1 MIKFKIK
8 VQQKLTEPFSKHQL
22 QRFRKKICSSLFQ
35 LSINNVPLPCLLTM
49 ASNFMEV
56 RFEHS
61 PKEVSQMNTA
71 DLRASFLAPGLMQ
84 DDTIQLLY
92 THYDRVI
99 LGGAKPVHQ
108 KVKLET
114 HSELKADFFL
124 ERREL
129 GIINVGGKGIISVD
143 GTTYDLNK
151 LDCLYV
157 GKGNKEVI
165 FESADHS
172 TPALFYLLS
181 SPAHQTYPTSLLTG
195 AEANPTEMG
204 AKLTA
209 NERTIYKYIYAD
221 GIKSCQLVM
230 GLTILKEGSVW
241 NTMPAHTHSRRME
254 AYFYF
259 DVAENQRVV
268 HFMGQPSE
276 TRHLLIANHEAIVSP
291 PWSIHSGCG
300 TSNYAFIWGMAGE
313 NYTYSDMDAVD
324 IRDLR

>member
-1 MIKFKIK
+1 
-8 VQQKLTEPFSKHQL
+8 
-22 QRFRKKICSSLFQ
+22 
-35 LSINNVPLPCLLTM
+35 
-49 ASNFMEV
+49 MEV

-71 DLRASFLAPGLMQ
+71 ELRSSFLVENLMQ
-84 DDTIQLLY
+84 DDSVQLLY

-99 LGGAKPVHQ
+99 LGGAKPVT
-108 KVKLET
+108 KKIKLET
-114 HSELKADFFL
+114 HIELKADYFL

-129 GIINVGGKGIISVD
+129 GIINVGGKGKVWID
-143 GTTYDLNK
+143 GKEFKLEK
-151 LDCLYV
+151 LDCVYA
-157 GKGNKEVI
+157 GKGSREI
-165 FESADHS
+165 LFESEDAFS
-172 TPALFYLLS
+172 PALFYLLS
-181 SPAHQTYPTSLLTG
+181 SPAHQTYPAQLLTG
-195 AEANPTEMG
+195 AQANPTEMG
-204 AKLTA
+204 AVNTA

-241 NTMPAHTHSRRME
+241 NTMPAHTHTRRME

-259 DVAENQRVV
+259 DVPENQRVI

-276 TRHLLIANHEAIVSP
+276 TRHLVVDNHQAIVSP

-324 IRDLR
+324 IKDLK